1 MCRYFVTRSQEADD
15 EGWGVIRII
24 MRPDDDG
31 DRMEAAPGAA
41 AAATRDACEGTQRE
55 GEVSGEEE
63 RGRADPPYPNLA
75 DNRPTETIKFQSLS
89 HSKHIHHHY

>member
-1 MCRYFVTRSQEADD
+1 MCRYFVTPSQEADC

-41 AAATRDACEGTQRE
+41 AAAATRDACEGTQRE

-63 RGRADPPYPNLA
+63 RTTG
-75 DNRPTETIKFQSLS
+75 
-89 HSKHIHHHY
+89 

>member
-24 MRPDDDG
+24 MRPDG
-31 DRMEAAPGAA
+31 DRME

-55 GEVSGEEE
+55 GKESGEEE
-63 RGRADPPYPNLA
+63 RGRADPSYPNLA
-75 DNRPTETIKFQSLS
+75 DNRQRGQ
-89 HSKHIHHHY
+89 

>member
-1 MCRYFVTRSQEADD
+1 MCRYFVTRSQEADG

-24 MRPDDDG
+24 MRPDDDGDG

-55 GEVSGEEE
+55 GEESGEEK
-63 RGRADPPYPNLA
+63 RGRADPPDPNLA
-75 DNRPTETIKFQSLS
+75 DNQPWRQ
-89 HSKHIHHHY
+89 

>member
-24 MRPDDDG
+24 MRPDG

-55 GEVSGEEE
+55 GKESGEEE
-63 RGRADPPYPNLA
+63 RGRADPSYPNLA
-75 DNRPTETIKFQSLS
+75 DNRQRGQ
-89 HSKHIHHHY
+89 